1 MAQMVLTAVGTAI
14 GGPVGGKIGSLI
26 GGYVDKKVKAAL
38 TPAHAVGR
46 RLAGL
51 QLNTSTEGAPIP
63 LAFGRARIGGQI
75 IWAARFKESR
85 IDQSGGG
92 GKSTGG
98 GGSSAPT
105 YRYAYSLSF
114 AVGLCEGPI
123 DGIGRIW
130 ADGKV
135 LDLSQRT
142 VRTYLGGAGQTPDP
156 LIAAIEGDAPAY
168 RDLAYLVF
176 EDLDLTPFGDR
187 PPAINVEVFRRPVW
201 PNETVRLEDQLQA
214 VCLIPGAGEAVYAT
228 TQVLRQSGLATT
240 VAENV
245 NTASGGPDIRAALD
259 QMQAALPH
267 VQRVSLVSAWF
278 GTDLRCAA
286 CQIVPGVELRT
297 KATLPFDWSAGGVSR
312 SNAHLISTTGS
323 GPAFGGTPSDRS
335 LLEAIAEMTAR
346 GLKVTLY
353 PFVLM
358 DIPAANALPD
368 PYGGLSQAAY
378 PWRGR
383 ITASVAPG
391 RPGSP
396 DHTAAARGEVQAF
409 FGTARAANFSVGPG
423 SVTYNGP
430 AEWSY
435 RRMVLHYAALAAASG
450 GVDSFLIG
458 SELVGLTTLR
468 DDQGYPAVDA
478 LTALA
483 HECRALL
490 GPSVKIGYAADW
502 TEYGAHV
509 PADGSG
515 DVSFHLDPLW
525 SDPAIDFVGVD
536 FYPPITDW
544 RDGTAHLDAE
554 AGFGGPADPAYL
566 AARIAGG
573 EAYDWY
579 YASDADRAAQN
590 RTPITDAAYGEPWIY
605 RAKDLTS
612 WWSNAHYNRRS
623 GVRQAAPTGWTPG
636 LKPLRLTEFGCA
648 AIDKGANA
656 PNRFLDPKSSESAE
670 PPFSNG
676 GRDDLGQRRLL
687 EAVLSHFAD
696 PAANPVSP
704 VYGAPMLASDALA
717 VWCWDARPFPEFPAR
732 SDLWAD
738 ASAWGR
744 GHWLT
749 GRAGAG
755 DLADL
760 IAALLIHAG
769 LDPTKADLSGA
780 SGLVQ
785 GFVVDKPARLID
797 TLDELSLAFPFDL
810 AERAG
815 RLALVARDLTSAL
828 TLDPA
833 MLALP
838 PQGAPPVAVVRHR
851 ALKPAPDRMRIG
863 FSDLTRDYQTG
874 EAFARSPSP
883 EGGGAA
889 MADLPLCLTATEAA
903 AVGARRLARVRAE
916 RETVDIHL
924 PADLAHRLEPGDGV
938 RLAPN
943 GPLYRVSAV
952 DFTTTPTAHAAGAEA
967 PDAGGPAPA
976 DDGYVV
982 APSAQPSGPPAV
994 ALMDL
999 PPMPGS
1005 ETDTRPLVAAA
1016 RTPWRSVSVSAGAG
1030 ADALTLRALI
1040 AAPATMGLTASALTP
1055 GVRFRFDFAQTL
1067 DVQLGAAA
1075 LASAT
1080 QSAVLNGANAAAVQ
1094 ADNGEWELIQFLNAA
1109 LIATGRFRLSGLLR
1123 AQGGSDLAM
1132 RAGAS
1137 AGQPFVL
1144 LNSSPQRADVA
1155 ASERGLPLIWRAAA
1169 EGTTAADVASTDL
1182 TATWSGIALRP
1193 WAPCQ
1198 LSARRNSA
1206 GDIALAWIRRARLYG
1221 DALDGEP
1228 PLSEETEIYRVE
1240 IRSLSGALV
1249 RVLSPVTA
1257 SAVYAAADQAADF
1270 GGPAP
1275 KGVSVTVAQGSAI
1288 YGFGAPSDP
1297 FML

>member
-1 MAQMVLTAVGTAI
+1 MAQVILTAVGTAI
-14 GGPVGGKIGSLI
+14 GGPVGGKIGAMI
-26 GGYVDKKVKAAL
+26 GGYIDKQVTAAL

-46 RLAGL
+46 QLAGL
-51 QLNTSTEGAPIP
+51 QLNTSTEGAPVP
-63 LAFGRARIGGQI
+63 LAFGRARVGGQI

-98 GGSSAPT
+98 GSSSGPT

-114 AVGLCEGPI
+114 AVGLCEGPV

-135 LDLSQRT
+135 LDVSRLT
-142 VRTYLGGAGQTPDP
+142 LRTYLGGADQTPDP

-168 RDLAYLVF
+168 RGVAYLVF

-201 PNETVRLEDQLQA
+201 TGEAVRLEDQLQA

-228 TQVLRQSGLATT
+228 TPVLRQSGYATSVT
-240 VAENV
+240 ENV

-259 QMQAALPH
+259 QLQASLPH
-267 VQRVSLVSAWF
+267 VTRVSLVSAWF

-286 CQIVPGVELRT
+286 CQIAPGVELRT

-312 SNAHLISTTGS
+312 SAAHLISTVGS

-335 LLEAIAEMTAR
+335 LFEAIAEMTGR

-353 PFVLM
+353 PFVM
-358 DIPAANALPD
+358 IDIPAGNTLAD
-368 PYGGLSQAAY
+368 PYGGASQAAY

-383 ITASVAPG
+383 ITASIAVSYA
-391 RPGSP
+391 
-396 DHTAAARGEVQAF
+396 
-409 FGTARAANFSVGPG
+409 GP
-423 SVTYNGP
+423 P
-430 AEWSY
+430 EWSY
-435 RRMVLHYAALAAASG
+435 RRMVLHHAALAAASG

-458 SELVGLTTLR
+458 SELRGLTTLR

-478 LTALA
+478 LIALA
-483 HECRALL
+483 QECRALL
-490 GPSVKIGYAADW
+490 GPNVKIGYAADW
-502 TEYGAHV
+502 TEYGAYV
-509 PADGSG
+509 PQDGSG
-515 DVSFHLDPLW
+515 DVGFPLDPLW
-525 SDPAIDFVGVD
+525 SHAAIDFVGVD

-554 AGFGGPADPAYL
+554 AGFSGPADPFYL

-573 EAYDWY
+573 EAFDWY
-579 YASDADRAAQN
+579 YASDADRLAQK
-590 RTPITDAAYGEPWIY
+590 RTPITDGAYGEPWIY
-605 RAKDLTS
+605 RPKDLTS
-612 WWSNAHYNRRS
+612 WWSKAHYNRKG
-623 GVRQAAPTGWTPG
+623 GVRLATPTGWTPG
-636 LKPLRLTEFGCA
+636 MKPVRLTEFGCA

-656 PNRFLDPKSSESAE
+656 PNRFLDPKSSESAA

-687 EAVLSHFAD
+687 EAVLSHYAL
-696 PAANPVSP
+696 PSANPVSP
-704 VYGAPMLASDALA
+704 VYGGPMIASDAMA

-760 IAALLIHAG
+760 IAALMIHAG

-780 SGLVQ
+780 SGMVQ

-797 TLDELSLAFPFDL
+797 TLSELALAFPFDL

-815 RLALVARDLTSAL
+815 RLAIVARDMASAV

-833 MLALP
+833 ALALP
-838 PQGAPPVAVVRHR
+838 ASAQVSVTRHR
-851 ALKPAPDRMRIG
+851 ALKPAPDRMRVG
-863 FSDLTRDYQTG
+863 YADLTRDYQTG

-889 MADLPLCLTATEAA
+889 QASLPLCLTESQAK
-903 AVGARRLARVRAE
+903 AVGVRRLARARAE
-916 RETVDIHL
+916 RDTLEIQL
-924 PADLAHRLEPGDGV
+924 PADLAHRIEPGDGV
-938 RLAPN
+938 RLAPDAA
-943 GPLYRVSAV
+943 LYRVTAV
-952 DFTTTPTAHAAGAEA
+952 DLSPNPRALAAGAEA

-976 DDGYVV
+976 DDAYAV
-982 APSAQPSGPPAV
+982 APSVQPSGPPAV

-999 PPMPGS
+999 PPLPGS

-1016 RTPWRSVSVSAGAG
+1016 RTPWRSVTLSAGAT
-1030 ADALTLRALI
+1030 ADALTSRALI
-1040 AAPATMGLTASALTP
+1040 PAPAVMGLTASALKP
-1055 GVRFRFDFAQTL
+1055 GLRFRFDFAQSL
-1067 DVQLGAAA
+1067 DVALDAAG
-1075 LASAT
+1075 LSSASEA
-1080 QSAVLNGANAAAVQ
+1080 AVLSGANAAAVQ
-1094 ADNGEWELIQFLNAA
+1094 ADNGEWELIQFLNATLVA
-1109 LIATGRFRLSGLLR
+1109 AGRWRLSGLLR
-1123 AQGGSDLAM
+1123 AQGGSDIAM

-1144 LNSSPQRADVA
+1144 L
-1155 ASERGLPLIWRAAA
+1155 
-1169 EGTTAADVASTDL
+1169 
-1182 TATWSGIALRP
+1182 
-1193 WAPCQ
+1193 
-1198 LSARRNSA
+1198 
-1206 GDIALAWIRRARLYG
+1206 
-1221 DALDGEP
+1221 DG
-1228 PLSEETEIYRVE
+1228 
-1240 IRSLSGALV
+1240 
-1249 RVLSPVTA
+1249 
-1257 SAVYAAADQAADF
+1257 
-1270 GGPAP
+1270 
-1275 KGVSVTVAQGSAI
+1275 
-1288 YGFGAPSDP
+1288 
-1297 FML
+1297 

>member
-1 MAQMVLTAVGTAI
+1 MAQMILTAVGTAI
-14 GGPVGGKIGSLI
+14 GGPIGGRIGSLI
-26 GGYVDKKVKAAL
+26 GGYVDKKVGAAL

-46 RLAGL
+46 QLAGL
-51 QLNTSTEGAPIP
+51 QLNTATEGAPIP
-63 LAFGRARIGGQI
+63 LAFGRARVGGQI

-98 GGSSAPT
+98 GSSSGPT

-114 AVGLCEGPI
+114 AVALCEGPV

-135 LDLSQRT
+135 LDVSRLTLRA
-142 VRTYLGGAGQTPDP
+142 YLGEADQTPDP

-168 RDLAYLVF
+168 RGVAYLVF

-201 PNETVRLEDQLQA
+201 TGEAVRLEDQLQA

-228 TQVLRQSGLATT
+228 TPVLRQSGYATSVT
-240 VAENV
+240 ENV

-259 QMQAALPH
+259 QLQASLPH
-267 VQRVSLVSAWF
+267 VTRVSLVSAWF

-286 CQIVPGVELRT
+286 CQIAPGVELRT

-312 SNAHLISTTGS
+312 SAAHLISTVGS

-335 LLEAIAEMTAR
+335 LLEAIAEMTGR

-353 PFVLM
+353 PFMMM
-358 DIPAANALPD
+358 DIPAGNSLPD
-368 PYGGLSQAAY
+368 PYGGASQAAY

-383 ITASVAPG
+383 ITVSVAPG
-391 RPGSP
+391 RVGSP
-396 DHTAAARGEVQAF
+396 DHTAAARAEAQAF
-409 FGTARAANFSVGPG
+409 FGTARAADFSVSAGGVSYHGP
-423 SVTYNGP
+423 S
-430 AEWSY
+430 EWSY
-435 RRMVLHYAALAAASG
+435 RRMVLHHAALAAASG

-458 SELVGLTTLR
+458 SELRGLTSLR

-478 LTALA
+478 LIALA
-483 HECRALL
+483 QECRALL
-490 GPSVKIGYAADW
+490 GPTVKIGYAADW

-509 PADGSG
+509 PQDGSG

-525 SDPAIDFVGVD
+525 SHPAIDFVGID
-536 FYPPITDW
+536 FYPPVTDW
-544 RDGTAHLDAE
+544 RDGTAHLDAQ
-554 AGFGGPADPAYL
+554 AGYGGPADPAYL

-573 EAYDWY
+573 EGYDWF
-579 YASDADRAAQN
+579 YASDADRLAQT
-590 RTPITDAAYGEPWIY
+590 RTPITDGAYGEPWIY
-605 RAKDLTS
+605 RPKDLTS
-612 WWSNAHYNRRS
+612 WWSSAHHNRKA
-623 GVRQAAPTGWTPG
+623 GVRLSSPTGWTPG
-636 LKPLRLTEFGCA
+636 MKPVRLTEFGCA

-656 PNRFLDPKSSESAE
+656 PNRFLDPKSSESAS
-670 PPFSNG
+670 PPFSSG

-687 EAVLSHFAD
+687 EAVLSHYAD
-696 PAANPVSP
+696 PAANPTSP
-704 VYGAPMLASDALA
+704 VYGGPMIASDAMAL
-717 VWCWDARPFPEFPAR
+717 WCWDARPFPEFPAR

-760 IAALLIHAG
+760 IAALLLHAG

-780 SGLVQ
+780 SGMVQ
-785 GFVVDKPARLID
+785 GFVVDRPARLID
-797 TLDELSLAFPFDL
+797 TLSELALAFPFDL

-815 RLALVARDLTSAL
+815 RLAIVARDMTSAV

-833 MLALP
+833 ALALP
-838 PQGAPPVAVVRHR
+838 PTKAVSVTRHR
-851 ALKPAPDRMRIG
+851 ALKPAPDRMRVG
-863 FSDLTRDYQTG
+863 YADLTRDYQTG

-889 MADLPLCLTATEAA
+889 QANLPLCLTDSQAR
-903 AVGARRLARVRAE
+903 AVGVRRLARTRAE
-916 RETVDIHL
+916 RDTAEIEL

-938 RLAPN
+938 RISTDAA
-943 GPLYRVSAV
+943 LYRVTAV
-952 DFTTTPTAHAAGAEA
+952 DLSPSPRALAAGAEA

-976 DDGYVV
+976 DDAYAV

-999 PPMPGS
+999 PPLPGS
-1005 ETDTRPLVAAA
+1005 ETDTRPLAAVA
-1016 RTPWRSVSVSAGAG
+1016 RIPWRSVTLSAGAS
-1030 ADALTLRALI
+1030 ADTLTPRALI
-1040 AAPATMGLTASALTP
+1040 AAPAVMGLTASALKR
-1055 GVRFRFDFAQTL
+1055 GLRFRFDVAQTL
-1067 DVQLGAAA
+1067 DVQLDAAT
-1075 LASAT
+1075 LSSASEG
-1080 QSAVLNGANAAAVQ
+1080 AVLSGANAAAVQ
-1094 ADNGEWELIQFLNAA
+1094 ADNGEWELIQFLNAT
-1109 LIATGRFRLSGLLR
+1109 LIAAGRWRLSGLLR
-1123 AQGGSDLAM
+1123 AQGGSDIAM

-1144 LNSSPQRADVA
+1144 LDGTPQRADVS
-1155 ASERGLPLIWRAAA
+1155 ASERGLPLTWRAAA
-1169 EGTTAADVASTDL
+1169 AGTTSEGVSSTDL
-1182 TATWSGIALRP
+1182 SAVWSGIALRP

-1198 LSARRNSA
+1198 LSAVRTRT
-1206 GDIALAWIRRARLYG
+1206 GDIALSWIRRARLYG
-1221 DALDGEP
+1221 DPLDGEP
-1228 PLSEETEIYRVE
+1228 PLSEESEVYQVE
-1240 IRSLSGALV
+1240 ILTPAGGLV
-1249 RVLSPVTA
+1249 RVLSPTTA
-1257 SAVYAAADQAADF
+1257 SAVYAAADQKTDF

-1275 KGVSVTVAQGSAI
+1275 AGVSVIVSQGSAI

-1297 FML
+1297 LML